1 MVDHIKAKAAALAL
15 AGIATLVVSVSSPG
29 VDSIKKHEGVRTT
42 AYADPYYGWKLPT
55 ICYGSTAGVT
65 KGQKATLAEC
75 DQRLRKDIQA
85 ACDRVKRDLQGTGVL
100 LTQGEQDAYCSFA
113 FNTGYFKY
121 QRNGKTTSIYKN
133 LVAGKPYEACQA
145 LKLYTYSNGV
155 KSKGLINRREHEAAR
170 CVSDFVKKP
179 NAQDNLLN
187 SAGRPV
193 QVPNSDPV
201 RVAASDGAGDSL
213 HLPRT
218 SWCPFGG
225 RQRA

>member
-1 MVDHIKAKAAALAL
+1 MESNVKAKATALAL
-15 AGIATLVVSVSSPG
+15 AGIATLVVSVSQPG
-29 VDSIKKHEGVRTT
+29 VDSIKAHEGVRTT

-75 DQRLRKDIQA
+75 DQRLRKDIQV

-100 LTQGEQDAYCSFA
+100 LTQVEQDAYCSFA

-121 QRNGKTTSIYKN
+121 QRNGKLTSIYKN
-133 LVAGKPYEACQA
+133 LVAGKPYEACQS

-155 KSKGLINRREHEAAR
+155 KSKGLVTRREHEAAR
-170 CVSDFVKKP
+170 CVSDFVKVQH
-179 NAQDNLLN
+179 AQDDLLN
-187 SAGRPV
+187 SGGRPV
-193 QVPNSDPV
+193 QVRSGDPI
-201 RVAASDGAGDSL
+201 RVAASGGAGDSL
-213 HLPRT
+213 PQSRT